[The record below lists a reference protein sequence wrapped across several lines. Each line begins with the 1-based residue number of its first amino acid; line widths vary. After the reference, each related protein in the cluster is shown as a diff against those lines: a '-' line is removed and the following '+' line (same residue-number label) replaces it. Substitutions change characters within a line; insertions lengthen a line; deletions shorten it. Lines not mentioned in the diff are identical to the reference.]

1 MDDERRRLTS
11 WTVASA
17 PAGAVDDP
25 QGLAAVDLEWLAMEA
40 PGTAASALRA
50 AGLWTDETTLDFDAD
65 DWWFRTTFDNDGSST
80 AHLRF
85 EGIATLA
92 DVWLNGEHVLHSEDM
107 FMANT
112 IEHAIKDQ
120 NELVIVCRSVRNHL
134 TKRRSRGRWKTRLVE
149 LQQLR
154 WVRTCLL
161 GRMPT
166 WPPVAAPVGPWRPVE
181 VLTVDCP
188 RLDTLHVDAQ
198 LIGDTGV
205 VEYAGVYSG
214 PVAPVSA
221 RLVVGDGMSTLVV
234 TPTGGGWELTGSC
247 SIDDAEPWYP
257 ATHGHPQLYA
267 AAVIVGTETDKRY
280 DLGGVGFRTV
290 AVDQTNGAFRISINE
305 TAIFCR
311 GACWVPLDPVRL
323 WSSQADL
330 RMALG
335 QMVDAGMNMV
345 RITGTMVPEQDQF
358 YELCDELGIL
368 VWHDMM
374 FANMEYPIGD
384 PDFARLIQREVSQLL
399 ERLRGHPCIAVV
411 CGGSEVEQQAAMMGL
426 DTVEFANV
434 LGRSVLPALVADQ
447 LDGVGYLPCSPSGGV
462 FPFSMSTGVS
472 HYYGVSAYLRPLDDA
487 RRANIRF
494 TTECLAFANVPCRQS
509 VEEFLRDGERPGHAP
524 RWKARVPRDRGTG
537 WDFEDVRDHYVRTIF
552 GADPMQVRY
561 ADPDRYLD
569 LGRAAT
575 SIAIEATISEWRRSE
590 SSCDGALVF
599 TMRDLVEGAGWGL
612 IDAKGRPKAAYYAM
626 ARASAPLAVLLT
638 DEGLNGLV
646 AHVHNDGPTAFDGRL
661 RARLFD
667 SAGNVLV
674 RNEIELSLAPR
685 ESKETSVD
693 GMFDGFRDL
702 TYAFRFGPL
711 QYDVVSIQLL
721 GLNDDVISEATHLPA
736 GHARGLT
743 TALELTATARFAAHG
758 VEVRISTRTFAQWV
772 WVEAH
777 GWQADDNWFHLAP
790 GDQRLIH
797 FVPVGTQQRFA
808 GEFGAFN
815 VRETFA
821 FAPLASEHEG
831 NPE

>member
-1 MDDERRRLTS
+1 M
-11 WTVASA
+11 AST
-17 PAGAVDDP
+17 PAGSIDGP
-25 QGLAAVDLEWLAMEA
+25 QGLAAVDVEWLAMEA

-50 AGLWTDETTLDFDAD
+50 AELWTDDTTLDFDVD
-65 DWWFRTTFDNDGSST
+65 DWWFRTTFDGDGSST

-107 FMANT
+107 FMANM

-120 NELVIVCRSVRNHL
+120 NELIIVCRSVRNHL
-134 TKRRSRGRWKTRLVE
+134 AKRRPRGRWKTRLVE

-154 WVRTCLL
+154 WIRTCLL

-166 WPPVAAPVGPWRPVE
+166 WPPVGAPVGPWRPVE
-181 VLTVDCP
+181 VLTGTCP
-188 RLDTLHVDAQ
+188 RLDTLHVDAR
-198 LIGDTGV
+198 LVGDAGT
-205 VEYAGVYSG
+205 VEYVGRYSG

-221 RLVVGDGMSTLVV
+221 RFTVGGHGSTLRV
-234 TPTGGGWELTGSC
+234 TPTDGGWKLTGNC
-247 SIDDAEPWYP
+247 SVSSVTPWFP
-257 ATHGHPQLYA
+257 ATHGNPTLYEATVLVRTA
-267 AAVIVGTETDKRY
+267 ADTTYQVDRI
-280 DLGGVGFRTV
+280 GFRTV
-290 AVDQTNGAFRISINE
+290 AVDQVDGDFRISINGI
-305 TAIFCR
+305 AIFCR

-323 WSSQADL
+323 WSSRSDL
-330 RMALG
+330 RTALV

-374 FANMEYPIGD
+374 FANMEYPIAD
-384 PDFARLIQREVSQLL
+384 PDFASLVRREVSQLL

-411 CGGSEVEQQAAMMGL
+411 CGGSEAEQQAAMMGL
-426 DTVEFANV
+426 GAGEFVNE
-434 LGRSVLPALVADQ
+434 LGRSVLPTLVTEH
-447 LDGVGYLPCSPSGGV
+447 LDDVGYLPCSPSGGV

-494 TTECLAFANVPCRQS
+494 TSECLAFANVPCRQT
-509 VEEFLRDGERPGHAP
+509 VEEFLRDGEGPGHAP
-524 RWKARVPRDRGTG
+524 RWKARIPRDRGTG
-537 WDFEDVRDHYVRTIF
+537 WDFEDVRDHYVRTFF
-552 GADPMQVRY
+552 GVDPMQVRY
-561 ADPDRYLD
+561 AEPDRYLD
-569 LGRAAT
+569 LGRAAS

-590 SSCDGALVF
+590 SSCNGALVF

-612 IDAKGRPKAAYYAM
+612 VDAKGRPKAAYYAM
-626 ARASAPLAVLLT
+626 ARASKSVAVLVS

-646 AHVHNDGPTAFDGRL
+646 AHIHNDGPTAFVGRL

-667 SAGNVLV
+667 SAGNLLV
-674 RNEIELSLAPR
+674 SNEIEVSLAPR
-685 ESKETSVD
+685 ESKPTSVD

-721 GLNDDVISEATHLPA
+721 GLNDDIISEATHLPG

-743 TALELTATARFAAHG
+743 TALGLTATARFAAHG
-758 VEVRISTRTFAQWV
+758 VEVRISTRAFAQWV

-777 GWQADDNWFHLAP
+777 GWQADDNWFYLAP

-808 GEFGAFN
+808 GEFGALN
-815 VRETFA
+815 ARETFA

-831 NPE
+831 NLE